1 MPEDA
6 GDNGVIWEADMD
18 FKEDA
23 SCCHQQKYL
32 TIGMRFHLAPRT
44 IGFAYA
50 NIWSHLII

>member
-50 NIWSHLII
+50 NI